1 MKMEIKKGFT
11 LIELLV
17 VIAIIGILA
26 GIVTVSTQGAVF
38 KARRASALTTA
49 ASVMTELVTC
59 QDDDGE
65 ATNAAPASGK
75 LICCATAGDC
85 SDIAANRVA
94 GHTAKWPSLSNT
106 QWDYSGV
113 PAGDV
118 TDGSYIYTLT
128 RNGGTGAGDDLIT
141 CDMSKNSCE

>member
-1 MKMEIKKGFT
+1 MKNKKGFT

-26 GIVTVSTQGAVF
+26 GIVVVSTQGAVL

-49 ASVMTELVTC
+49 ASAMSELVVC

-65 ATNAAPASGK
+65 ATSSTPVADE
-75 LICCATAGDC
+75 LICCATASAC
-85 SDIAANRVA
+85 ADIAANQVS
-94 GHTAKWPSLSNT
+94 GHTAKWPDISST
-106 QWDYSGV
+106 QWQYSGT

-118 TDGSYIYTLT
+118 PSGSYIYTLT
-128 RNGGTGAGDDLIT
+128 RIGGTGTGDDLIT
-141 CDMSKNSCE
+141 CDMSKNGCE